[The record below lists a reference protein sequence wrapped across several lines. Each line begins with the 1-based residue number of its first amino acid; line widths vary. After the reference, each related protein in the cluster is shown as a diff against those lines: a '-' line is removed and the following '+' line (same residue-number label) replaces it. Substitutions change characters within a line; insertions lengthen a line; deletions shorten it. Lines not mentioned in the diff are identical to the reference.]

1 MGIVGIFGGCK
12 GCASAFSAGQIAP
25 FLIIGA
31 AMLVVGIII
40 SRSKRK

>member
-12 GCASAFSAGQIAP
+12 GCAGALSPSQIAP

-31 AMLVVGIII
+31 VALVVGILI